1 MIAHDFRMIII
12 TSQAYASNWIHC
24 EQRIYTHLYGLRTT
38 ICEKNEMFTFVN
50 MLCQLQADTNE
61 MLVENVRRR
70 QF

>member
-1 MIAHDFRMIII
+1 MLAIESIVNSA
-12 TSQAYASNWIHC
+12 
-24 EQRIYTHLYGLRTT
+24 YTHMLVRTT